1 MKAISYEL
9 LKEFRTR
16 TGEKKEIRTLQAALA
31 RTEMQDL
38 AFVPAAAARLNGEFT
53 IELKTRGIT
62 WQKKSGR
69 CWMFAAMNIMREKVA
84 EKCGL
89 EKFELSGN
97 YLAFYDKLEKSNN
110 VLEMAIAYADRP
122 LNDRAVEYIL
132 DGFHDGGYWDMAAD
146 LVRKYGVVPLDA
158 MPETWQ
164 STHTATFMRILSSL
178 IRKDIRIL
186 RGIVAKGADPEPTK
200 EAMLEEIYRME
211 CVAFGEPPER
221 FDFSWKDGDGNV
233 HEDRGLTGLD
243 FYEKYVGMGLENL
256 ITVTNHPT
264 KGLPM
269 NHHYV
274 FHYIGSMA
282 ESDVD
287 NLNLPVDEMEALA
300 LAQLRDGE
308 PVWFGCDSD
317 AFGDRKEGIWD
328 TDSMDYGGLLGGIDY
343 TMEKG
348 PRLQYHD
355 SYATHAMIL
364 TGVHLDPEGRPDRWK
379 IENSWGEEAGRK
391 GYFVCSEKYFRE
403 YVYEIIVDRKHLTD
417 SQRQSLSSP
426 AVRIEP
432 WESDTL

>member
-1 MKAISYEL
+1 MKAITYEL
-9 LKEFRTR
+9 LNGFRAR
-16 TGEKKEIRTLQAALA
+16 TGERKEIRTLQAALA
-31 RTEMQDL
+31 RTEIQDL

-62 WQKKSGR
+62 WQKKGGR
-69 CWMFAAMNIMREKVA
+69 CWMFAAMNMMREKVA
-84 EKCGL
+84 DKCGL
-89 EKFELSGN
+89 EKVELSGN
-97 YLAFYDKLEKSNN
+97 YLAFYDKLEKANN
-110 VLEMAIAYADRP
+110 ALEMAIAYADRP
-122 LNDRAVEYIL
+122 LNDRVMEYIL

-186 RGIVAKGADPEPTK
+186 RGIVSEGGDPEPAK

-211 CVAFGEPPER
+211 CVAFSEPPEH
-221 FDFSWKDGDGNV
+221 FDFSWKDADGNV
-233 HEDRGLTGLD
+233 HEDRGLTGRD

-264 KGLPM
+264 NGLPM
-269 NHHYV
+269 NYHYV

-287 NLNLPVDEMEALA
+287 NLNLTVDEMEALA

-317 AFGDRKEGIWD
+317 AFGDRKEG
-328 TDSMDYGGLLGGIDY
+328 
-343 TMEKG
+343 
-348 PRLQYHD
+348 
-355 SYATHAMIL
+355 
-364 TGVHLDPEGRPDRWK
+364 V
-379 IENSWGEEAGRK
+379 
-391 GYFVCSEKYFRE
+391 
-403 YVYEIIVDRKHLTD
+403 
-417 SQRQSLSSP
+417 
-426 AVRIEP
+426 
-432 WESDTL
+432 